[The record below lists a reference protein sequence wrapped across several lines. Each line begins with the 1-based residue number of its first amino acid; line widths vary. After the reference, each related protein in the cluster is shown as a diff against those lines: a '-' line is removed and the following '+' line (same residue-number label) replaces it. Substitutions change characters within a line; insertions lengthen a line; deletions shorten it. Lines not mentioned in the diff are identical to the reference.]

1 MSQNIKKEMRTTLI
15 ETLKNVLHTLKD
27 ERSFNMTKDNVNNF
41 GDFKFYFEKK
51 LKNEFGERIGNILFK
66 NVQLTF
72 IYFEYLKELVLN
84 EFRIKS
90 KKVIDDFMKRIYDK
104 NDNVYKE
111 KWLVENFNK
120 KSEYIDN
127 ENKLLDVKYNQE
139 HKREYIDF
147 VKKTDKINLE
157 EISYENPVYNYK
169 MENFVKNVY
178 IDEFCKIE
186 RIVENLDINK
196 ILDDEI
202 FEEILIAVVKKMESE

>member
-1 MSQNIKKEMRTTLI
+1 MRTTLI

-27 ERSFNMTKDNVNNF
+27 ERSFNMAKDNINNF
-41 GDFKFYFEKK
+41 RDFNFYFEKK

-66 NVQLTF
+66 NVQLNF
-72 IYFEYLKELVLN
+72 VYFEYLKDLVLN

-90 KKVIDDFMKRIYDK
+90 KKVIEDFMQRIYDK
-104 NDNVYKE
+104 NDNIYKE

-147 VKKTDKINLE
+147 VKKADKINLE

-178 IDEFCKIE
+178 IDEFYKIE
-186 RIVENLDINK
+186 KIVENLDINK

-202 FEEILIAVVKKMESE
+202 FEEILIAVLKKMENE

>member
-1 MSQNIKKEMRTTLI
+1 M
-15 ETLKNVLHTLKD
+15 
-27 ERSFNMTKDNVNNF
+27 
-41 GDFKFYFEKK
+41 
-51 LKNEFGERIGNILFK
+51 K
-66 NVQLTF
+66 NVQLNF
-72 IYFEYLKELVLN
+72 VYFEYLKDLVLN

-90 KKVIDDFMKRIYDK
+90 KKVIEDFMQRIYDK
-104 NDNVYKE
+104 NDNIYKE

-127 ENKLLDVKYNQE
+127 ENKLLDIKYNQE

-202 FEEILIAVVKKMESE
+202 FEEILIAVAKKMENE

>member
-1 MSQNIKKEMRTTLI
+1 
-15 ETLKNVLHTLKD
+15 
-27 ERSFNMTKDNVNNF
+27 
-41 GDFKFYFEKK
+41 
-51 LKNEFGERIGNILFK
+51 
-66 NVQLTF
+66 
-72 IYFEYLKELVLN
+72 
-84 EFRIKS
+84 
-90 KKVIDDFMKRIYDK
+90 MKRIYDK

-157 EISYENPVYNYK
+157 EVSYENPVYNYK

-178 IDEFCKIE
+178 IDEFNKIE

-202 FEEILIAVVKKMESE
+202 FEEILIAVVKKMENE

>member
-27 ERSFNMTKDNVNNF
+27 ERSFNMAKDNINNF
-41 GDFKFYFEKK
+41 RDFNFYFEKK

-66 NVQLTF
+66 NVQLNF
-72 IYFEYLKELVLN
+72 VYFEYLKDLVLN

-90 KKVIDDFMKRIYDK
+90 KKVIEDFMQRIYDK
-104 NDNVYKE
+104 NDNIYKE

-147 VKKTDKINLE
+147 VKKADKINLE

-178 IDEFCKIE
+178 IDEFYKIE
-186 RIVENLDINK
+186 KIVENLDINK

-202 FEEILIAVVKKMESE
+202 FEEILIAVLKKMENE